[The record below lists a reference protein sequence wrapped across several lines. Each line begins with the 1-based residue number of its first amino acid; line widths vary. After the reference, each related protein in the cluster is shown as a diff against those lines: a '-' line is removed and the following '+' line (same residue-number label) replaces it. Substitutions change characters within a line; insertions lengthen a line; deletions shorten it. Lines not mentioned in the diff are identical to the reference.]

1 MSTITADQR
10 DLYTELGDTTDAF
23 KRRRNALRDVYGDA
37 LGDYSDADMD
47 AYERISGRMRGT
59 NAANTEAASAQTI
72 AANRALRDANL
83 ADVNRL
89 GGAALLN
96 RQSLNSQLY
105 GNLNQYSKEASSALG
120 RDMDAL
126 RLAEAKQLS
135 PEDIRNSQQAAREA
149 WSARGLVNS
158 RGAVGA
164 EILNRDS
171 LARQREAEARAKV
184 QQSYGNL
191 QQATAMEMANVFDP
205 QAAILGGQYG
215 MQTQNYGT
223 NAALYGQS
231 ANQMAGSQNY
241 VQKVFNPMGEY
252 PNNIYDFNVNATTAA
267 SIAAANN
274 AAAVAAAREAGQYG
288 LAGAALKSGWVQD
301 AATGLYR
308 YVRSALGG
316 S

>member
-1 MSTITADQR
+1 MATITPAQR
-10 DLYTELGDTTDAF
+10 DLNLELGRTTDAF
-23 KRRRNALRDVYGDA
+23 TTRRNELKQLYGNA
-37 LGDYSDADMD
+37 INDYTDADIAAFD
-47 AYERISGRMRGT
+47 KVSGAMRGT
-59 NAANTEAASAQTI
+59 NAANTAAASAQTI

-89 GGAALLN
+89 GGAAKLN
-96 RQSLNSQLY
+96 RETLNSQLY
-105 GNLNQYSKEASSALG
+105 GNLNQYSTEASAALG

-252 PNNIYDFNVNATTAA
+252 PNNVEDFNVNARTAA

-274 AAAVAAAREAGQYG
+274 EAAVAAAREAGQYG
-288 LAGAALKSGWVQD
+288 LIGTALKSGWVQD
-301 AATGLYR
+301 ALTGVWKWVTR
-308 YVRSALGG
+308 G
-316 S
+316 

>member
-1 MSTITADQR
+1 MSTITPAQR
-10 DLYTELGDTTDAF
+10 DLDIELFKTTSAL
-23 KRRRNALRDVYGDA
+23 KNRREELKGVYGDA
-37 LGDYSDADMD
+37 LNDYTDADIAAFD
-47 AYERISGRMRGT
+47 KVSGTMRDT
-59 NAANTEAASAQTI
+59 NATNTAAASAQTI
-72 AANRALRDANL
+72 AANTALRDANL

-96 RQSLNSQLY
+96 RQTLNSQLY
-105 GNLNQYSKEASSALG
+105 GNINQYSKEASSALG

-164 EILNRDS
+164 EILKRDS
-171 LARQREAEARAKV
+171 LGRQREAEARAKV

-191 QQATAMEMANVFDP
+191 ERATIMEQANAFDP
-205 QAAILGGQYG
+205 QLAILGGQYG

-223 NAALYGQS
+223 NAALYGQA

-252 PNNIYDFNVNATTAA
+252 PNNIEDFNANATTAA
-267 SIAAANN
+267 SISKANNEASVEAARQAGLYGLTAAAIKN
-274 AAAVAAAREAGQYG
+274 
-288 LAGAALKSGWVQD
+288 AGAIWDGFKWVWD
-301 AATGLYR
+301 KI
-308 YVRSALGG
+308 V
-316 S
+316 